1 MQIELIQDV
10 TSDVWKQ
17 CVKLA
22 CILTY
27 TSDKSQIASF
37 YPAPVGISNQVQ
49 MYGINAIIASSSF
62 TYKNNK
68 IYQNDVELTDV
79 AVAGKKQYITIS
91 SASELNAYKGWNL
104 FYNYKK

>member
-1 MQIELIQDV
+1 MTKSQQFSGINPTYKRLSDTNNARAAQDV

-62 TYKNNK
+62 TYKNND
-68 IYQNDVELTDV
+68 NLT
-79 AVAGKKQYITIS
+79 
-91 SASELNAYKGWNL
+91 
-104 FYNYKK
+104 